1 MVRNETTDVW
11 FVTAAQGVNSTC
23 YSLHLL
29 LTNFSLLIDCL
40 IVTLIKLVK
49 FLICPNLNQFCFEL
63 ILTTL
68 SVNKLHQLSYFTQSK
83 INITLKWLKNLAI
96 KAKSYFICYVLIK

>member
-1 MVRNETTDVW
+1 M
-11 FVTAAQGVNSTC
+11 
-23 YSLHLL
+23 
-29 LTNFSLLIDCL
+29 TNFSLLIDCL

-68 SVNKLHQLSYFTQSK
+68 SVNKLHQVYTKMAQKPSNQSK
-83 INITLKWLKNLAI
+83 KLFYLL
-96 KAKSYFICYVLIK
+96 FVD